1 MNAAL
6 MAYYEVTLGEW
17 KRDAGTEQRERQAG
31 AGGSAGARERGART
45 SFPVFRICFPVMPPE
60 IPCSSYLLAQRLRPE
75 VLDFRVL
82 TWTLDQLQGW

>member
-31 AGGSAGARERGART
+31 AGGSAGARSAERGRV
-45 SFPVFRICFPVMPPE
+45 SLFSEFVSLLCRRRFPV
-60 IPCSSYLLAQRLRPE
+60 LLVFLRSDFDRKCLILGPN
-75 VLDFRVL
+75 LD
-82 TWTLDQLQGW
+82 LDQFQGW